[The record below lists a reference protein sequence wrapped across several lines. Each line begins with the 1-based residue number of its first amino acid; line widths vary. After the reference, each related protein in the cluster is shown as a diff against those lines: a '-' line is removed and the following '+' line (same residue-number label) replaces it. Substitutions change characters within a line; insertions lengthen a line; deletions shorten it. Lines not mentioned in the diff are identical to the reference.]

1 MVFTILILLMVYRPG
16 GLLGETAQEKV

>member
-1 MVFTILILLMVYRPG
+1 VFTILILLMVYRPG